1 MIKLCNEEKCV
12 KAMYTVHCT
21 GKAGG
26 VQTESRP
33 GFDRR
38 QYDCADNKVMIVFL
52 VDLNGFDRRQYDRV
66 DNKVMILMD
75 NKIRLNCVKKDFVL
89 LSSFCLY

>member
-1 MIKLCNEEKCV
+1 MKTSV
-12 KAMYTVHCT
+12 KKQCT

-38 QYDCADNKVMIVFL
+38 QYDRADNEVMIF
-52 VDLNGFDRRQYDRV
+52 FW
-66 DNKVMILMD
+66 I
-75 NKIRLNCVKKDFVL
+75 
-89 LSSFCLY
+89 

>member
-1 MIKLCNEEKCV
+1 
-12 KAMYTVHCT
+12 MYTVHCT

-38 QYDCADNKVMIVFL
+38 QYDRA
-52 VDLNGFDRRQYDRV
+52 

-75 NKIRLNCVKKDFVL
+75 NQMRLNCEKKIMCCCSAFVC
-89 LSSFCLY
+89 SE

>member
-1 MIKLCNEEKCV
+1 MKTSV
-12 KAMYTVHCT
+12 KKQCT

-38 QYDCADNKVMIVFL
+38 QYDRADNKVIDF
-52 VDLNGFDRRQYDRV
+52 NG
-66 DNKVMILMD
+66 
-75 NKIRLNCVKKDFVL
+75 
-89 LSSFCLY
+89 